1 MTYKI
6 SYPQKWD
13 KNGYHYTQLVTIR
26 ATEREFLRVN
36 LLRGRILEND
46 EKYDDKENL
55 YFFNC
60 SENEKLAE
68 WFGYDKDKRYHADR
82 NTCVRIIATL

>member
-26 ATEREFLRVN
+26 ATEVQICRFNILRS
-36 LLRGRILEND
+36 RILEND
-46 EKYDDKENL
+46 EKYDDDENL
-55 YFFNC
+55 YFFNRT
-60 SENEKLAE
+60 ENEKVAE

-82 NTCVRIIATL
+82 NTCVRFITIL